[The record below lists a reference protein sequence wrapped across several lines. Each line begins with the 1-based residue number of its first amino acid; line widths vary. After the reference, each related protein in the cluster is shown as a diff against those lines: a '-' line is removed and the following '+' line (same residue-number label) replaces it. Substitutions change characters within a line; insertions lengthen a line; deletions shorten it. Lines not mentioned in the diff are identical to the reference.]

1 MASHPALDIDLLR
14 SFALIAESG
23 SFTRAAE
30 RVGRSQSAVS
40 LQVQRL
46 ESLVGHRLFV
56 RGKGAVVQ
64 LTPAG
69 QDLLGPARELLLL
82 NDATVA
88 LLRAGSP
95 PPAAGPGEAGPMA
108 LERPFATGRLR
119 DRPSIAVLPFM
130 NSSGDQQQDHVAAGF
145 VDNIVLA
152 LSRIRWLSVTMRGT
166 RSAPENRAVDTRL
179 LEQELGVRYVL
190 QGGVHSAGNR
200 LRVTARL
207 LDAETGRHLWAD
219 KFDGGLDDVF
229 DLQDRIA
236 DRVAGIV
243 EPSLRR
249 AEIER
254 SRRKR
259 PGHLDAY
266 DCYLRAL
273 PLAAA
278 QMPDEAG
285 RAIPLLDRA
294 LKLDPDYAAAH
305 ALISWCHE
313 LCFARGG
320 FVEAHK
326 SAARRH
332 ASTVLASDTD
342 DGTALAVAGF
352 VMTLLTADHHA
363 ALAAIDRGLAL
374 NPSSATVLYL
384 GAQAHA
390 LAGVS
395 DKAMSF
401 ADRAL
406 WLNPFDPLAFQ
417 AHMALGEAAV
427 LDDRHDDAASCFARA
442 AQAKPNFSSAYIF
455 QGIASALAGQTA
467 QGRHI
472 ARCGLALE
480 PGFCTRLFFEHGLAQ
495 PLREKL
501 ADGSRL
507 LGLAA

>member
-46 ESLVGHRLFV
+46 ESLVGRRLFV

-69 QDLLGPARELLLL
+69 RGLLGPARELLLL
-82 NDATVA
+82 NDTTVA
-88 LLRAGSP
+88 KLRAGSRAP
-95 PPAAGPGEAGPMA
+95 EAGPEAAGAMTV
-108 LERPFATGRLR
+108 ERPLATGRLR
-119 DRPSIAVLPFM
+119 DRPSIAVLPFR
-130 NSSGDQQQDHVAAGF
+130 SPGGDQAQDWVAAG
-145 VDNIVLA
+145 IVEGIALA
-152 LSRIRWLSVTMRGT
+152 LSRISWLAVTMRGT
-166 RSAPENRAVDTRL
+166 RAAAEDSAVDPRL
-179 LEQELGVRYVL
+179 LEQQLGVRYVL
-190 QGGVHSAGNR
+190 RGGLHRAGNR

-219 KFDGGLDDVF
+219 KFDGALDDALG
-229 DLQDRIA
+229 LQDHLA

-243 EPSLRR
+243 EPSLYR

-254 SRRKR
+254 SRRR
-259 PGHLDAY
+259 RTDHLDAY
-266 DCYLRAL
+266 DCYLCAL

-278 QMPDEAG
+278 QMPEAAG
-285 RAIPLLDRA
+285 RAIPLLERA
-294 LKLDPDYAAAH
+294 LNLDPDYAAAQ
-305 ALISWCHE
+305 ALIAWCHE

-320 FVEAHK
+320 FAEAHK
-326 SAARRH
+326 SAALRH
-332 ASTVLASDTD
+332 AGTALAGDGD

-352 VMTLLTADHHA
+352 VMTLLTTDHQA
-363 ALAAIDRGLAL
+363 ALGAIDRGLAM
-374 NPSSATVLYL
+374 NPSSTTALYL

-390 LAGVS
+390 LAG
-395 DKAMSF
+395 DAAEAMAL

-417 AHMALGEAAV
+417 AHMALGEAAL
-427 LDDRHDDAASCFARA
+427 LDDRHDDAAACFARA
-442 AQAKPNFSSAYIF
+442 AQAKPNFSSAHLF
-455 QGIASALAGQTA
+455 QGIALALAGRAA
-467 QGRHI
+467 QGRPR

-480 PGFCTRLFFEHGLAQ
+480 PGFRTRLFVEHGLAQ
-495 PLREKL
+495 PLREQL
-501 ADGSRL
+501 ARGSRL
-507 LGLAA
+507 LGLA